1 MLEEQRYRE
10 VHRGEVYYYTFSN
23 VEGSEIAGGRPCVI
37 VSNEKNNENA
47 PTVTV
52 IPLTTQDKPPLPTHV
67 YVDIGS
73 VHGLALAEQVTTIAK
88 RRLSSYCGEVDE
100 KTRKKIDA
108 ALAVQLELSQKGSA
122 EIANN
127 EQKIIPPPV
136 AIQES
141 AAQDKELLQ
150 RLILAEHERNTYREL
165 YNSLLEKVIGG
176 TRK

>member
-1 MLEEQRYRE
+1 MQEEQKYRE

-37 VSNEKNNENA
+37 VSNEKNNANA

-73 VHGLALAEQVTTIAK
+73 VHGLALAEQVTTISK

-108 ALAVQLELSQKGSA
+108 ALAVQLELSQKCSV
-122 EIANN
+122 EIANS
-127 EQKIIPPPV
+127 EQKIIPPPATV
-136 AIQES
+136 QES

-150 RLILAEHERNTYREL
+150 RLIFAEHERDTYREL

-176 TRK
+176 ARK

>member
-1 MLEEQRYRE
+1 MQEEQRYRE

-37 VSNEKNNENA
+37 VSNEKNNANA

-52 IPLTTQDKPPLPTHV
+52 IPLTTQDKPPLPTHA

-73 VHGLALAEQVTTIAK
+73 VHGLALAEQVTTISK

-108 ALAVQLELSQKGSA
+108 ALAVQLELSQKCSA
-122 EIANN
+122 EIVNS
-127 EQKIIPPPV
+127 EQKIIPPPRRFRR
-136 AIQES
+136 APLRTKS
-141 AAQDKELLQ
+141 YCSGSYLPSM
-150 RLILAEHERNTYREL
+150 REIHTGSCTTACL
-165 YNSLLEKVIGG
+165 K
-176 TRK
+176 R

>member
-1 MLEEQRYRE
+1 MQGEQKYRE

-37 VSNEKNNENA
+37 VSNEKNNANA

-73 VHGLALAEQVTTIAK
+73 VHGLALAEQVTTISK

-108 ALAVQLELSQKGSA
+108 ALAVQLELLQKCSA
-122 EIANN
+122 EIANS
-127 EQKIIPPPV
+127 EQKIIPPPATV
-136 AIQES
+136 QES

-150 RLILAEHERNTYREL
+150 QLILAEHERDTHREL
-165 YNSLLEKVIGG
+165 YNSLLEKLIGG
-176 TRK
+176 ARK

>member
-37 VSNEKNNENA
+37 ASNEKNNANA

-73 VHGLALAEQVTTIAK
+73 VHGLALAEQVTTISK

-108 ALAVQLELSQKGSA
+108 ALAVQLELSQKYSP
-122 EIANN
+122 ETANN
-127 EQKIIPPPV
+127 EGKIIPPPRDDSGERRTGQRV
-136 AIQES
+136 I
-141 AAQDKELLQ
+141 AAAHI
-150 RLILAEHERNTYREL
+150 R
-165 YNSLLEKVIGG
+165 
-176 TRK
+176 

>member
-1 MLEEQRYRE
+1 MQEEQRYRE

-37 VSNEKNNENA
+37 VSNEKNNANA

-73 VHGLALAEQVTTIAK
+73 VHGLALAEQVTTISK
-88 RRLSSYCGEVDE
+88 RRLSNYCGEVDE

-108 ALAVQLELSQKGSA
+108 ALAVQLELLQKCSA
-122 EIANN
+122 EIANS
-127 EQKIIPPPV
+127 EQKIIPPPRRFRR
-136 AIQES
+136 APLRTKS
-141 AAQDKELLQ
+141 
-150 RLILAEHERNTYREL
+150 YCSGSYSPSMREIHTGSCTTACL
-165 YNSLLEKVIGG
+165 K
-176 TRK
+176 R